1 MKSKSGFWIAIL
13 FVFLLGA
20 ALPLTVM
27 WNPARWQWAER
38 LAGRIHNSSSLPQP
52 QQAASATNAASQSQ
66 PGERKI
72 KYWRAP
78 MDPSFI
84 SDQPGKSPMGMDL
97 IPVYEEDSPPVT
109 GIRVNPN
116 FLQNFAVRTAV
127 VEKGSI
133 PVDIRTIGILTYNE
147 KGIVSVNTKFEGWIE
162 KAAVNYIGEPVRQ
175 GDLLFEI
182 YSPQL
187 VTTQQEYLAAID
199 YLERLSSGGHPDA
212 VARARSL
219 LEAAR
224 ERLLYWDITEEQIQ
238 ELTKSARAARTLQI
252 FSPVSGVVVEKMN
265 QSLEGMKVTSGM
277 NVYRIADLSTV
288 WAEIEV
294 FEHQIQFL
302 RLGQTA
308 QIAVDAFPGRR
319 WSGKIIYIDPTVN
332 AQTRTLKAHVEI
344 PNADRKLRPGMYA
357 NIAIRVPTV
366 SGALKVPEEAILRT
380 GERSVVIVAKGQ
392 GVFEPREVHLG
403 AMGGGYREVR
413 RGLSAD
419 EIVVVS
425 SQFLID
431 SESSMKEAIS
441 KMLGAETE
449 EAEPEA
455 EPSAVS
461 HPR

>member
-20 ALPLTVM
+20 ALPLTVL
-27 WNPARWQWAER
+27 WNPMRWQWAER

-52 QQAASATNAASQSQ
+52 QQAASATDAASQSQ

-72 KYWRAP
+72 LYWRAP
-78 MDPSFI
+78 MDPSFV
-84 SDQPGKSPMGMDL
+84 SDQPGKSPMGMEL
-97 IPVYEEDSPPVT
+97 IPVYEEDSSPVT

-127 VEKGSI
+127 VEMGSI

-199 YLERLSSGGHPDA
+199 YLERLSSGGYPDA

-265 QSLEGMKVTSGM
+265 QSLEGMKVTPGM

-319 WSGKIIYIDPTVN
+319 WSGKIIYIDPSVN

-392 GVFEPREVHLG
+392 GVFEPREIRLG
-403 AMGGGYREVR
+403 ATGGGYREVR
-413 RGLSAD
+413 QGLSAD
-419 EIVVVS
+419 EIVVIS

-441 KMLGAETE
+441 KMLTVEKGEG
-449 EAEPEA
+449 EPEA
-455 EPSAVS
+455 ASALPS
-461 HPR
+461 PR